1 MKFTY
6 FDEQLYSDSDRA
18 GQLRMS
24 TPHIILLRNVS

>member
-18 GQLRMS
+18 GQLRRA
-24 TPHIILLRNVS
+24 TPHTLFVRNVS